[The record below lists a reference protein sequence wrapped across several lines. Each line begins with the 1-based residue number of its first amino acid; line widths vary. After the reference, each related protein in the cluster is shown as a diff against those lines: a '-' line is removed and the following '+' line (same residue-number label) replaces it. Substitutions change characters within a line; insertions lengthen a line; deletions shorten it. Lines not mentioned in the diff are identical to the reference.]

1 MNQLYAD
8 LKEDYWTCVVTPLG
22 INANVVVFSFFGLFD
37 VEMRVAGRHVGAEVF
52 LVPPVATKAP
62 RFHLRFF

>member
-8 LKEDYWTCVVTPLG
+8 LKEHYWTCVVTPLW
-22 INANVVVFSFFGLFD
+22 INAKVVAFSFFGLFD
-37 VEMRVAGRHVGAEVF
+37 VEMRVAGRHVGAQVF

-62 RFHLRFF
+62 